1 VRFLG
6 IGEYCSLG
14 DMYQRLLR
22 AGHEVRVY
30 IETPEARDIH
40 GGMLQ
45 LTPHW
50 YLELDWVGAAGEDGV
65 ILFESAIK
73 GEIQDRLRRDGY
85 QVIGGSAFGDR
96 LEGDRAFGQ

>member
-1 VRFLG
+1 
-6 IGEYCSLG
+6 
-14 DMYQRLLR
+14 MYYRLLQ

-30 IETPEARDIH
+30 IETPEARDIY

-45 LTPHW
+45 QTPHW
-50 YLELDWVGAAGEDGV
+50 YLELDWVRAAGESGV
-65 ILFESAIK
+65 ILFESATK

-96 LEGDRAFGQ
+96 LEGDRAFGQQVLQELGLKIAR